1 MSAISELLERVE
13 KATGADREID
23 AALYNLLHTDNFRP
37 VAFNAFVQDDPEYFD
52 LGRYHDGWLVG
63 KTKRDVYAEDLE
75 RFTDSLDAALA
86 LVEAKLPGW
95 SYGVAMRGDKL
106 RREGCDDERA
116 YAWLKNGEQAEAD
129 APTLALAL
137 CLALL
142 RALEEQKP

>member
-1 MSAISELLERVE
+1 MSAISELIERVE
-13 KATGADREID
+13 KATTGSRELD
-23 AALYNLLHTDNFRP
+23 AEIARALGLIPEGPGWTESSPGIWHKNLRWGR
-37 VAFNAFVQDDPEYFD
+37 VNAEFD
-52 LGRYHDGWLVG
+52 G
-63 KTKRDVYAEDLE
+63 VYSPPS
-75 RFTDSLDAALA
+75 FTTSIDAALA

-142 RALEEQKP
+142 SALEKKKP